1 MGVSRNEE
9 KRDGPNFVG
18 GTACPETDIRLS
30 SILKIKDQQGIPI
43 MRRVMI
49 AALLCASSA
58 VPVMAQA
65 QDGDVLV
72 MRRAI
77 AQPTGKVT
85 IPPSPDF
92 VRVPLKVKDSGVTT
106 YALNGTLKLE
116 IEEVGCRITD
126 GSIIIDE
133 ATCAIGQGPQVGD
146 IINFTAK
153 MDPDLKAYYVPR
165 EQYEEILPAFSQQ
178 AIDALCSGSALVSGS
193 AFSGSCDPEAVVNTY
208 AKFINALDDPISRS
222 MPQNV
227 SSSDVLNFYVSS
239 VGCYSTQTGSVVSP
253 STCANIT
260 KSPAEIHAIPAT
272 YIPQLREVFLDT
284 ADIDSMSPA
293 PAIIL
298 KKNLSTFCTSTDPK
312 IRVDNQ
318 DWVVRCGEPDDPSDY
333 KRTVVT
339 FNDPMMFGS
348 MTDRIP
354 NNSTS
359 GEFRMVV
366 QSTGCLDQ
374 SGNEVT
380 GKCDFL
386 TSGPNIYDIVTI
398 PATYIP
404 NLREIYVNQADLVAA
419 AGQDNPVI
427 VTRRIADACTGKYTK
442 IKVIHEGVASDW
454 SFNCG
459 EPDDSSDYKRTVVKF
474 NDPMMFGP
482 MTNRIPNNSSS
493 GEFRMV
499 VQSTGCLD
507 QSGNEVTGKCDYLP
521 EGPSLY
527 DQVTVP
533 AVYVTDLR
541 ELYVDRNDIEAAAGN
556 FGPYASTRPIMGNKT
571 LTDACNGNGF
581 NVQVMGEGSSNEWTF
596 HCGMADDPANYT
608 RTARQLFDPV
618 NFGSERTPNDPDSG
632 VLRMVVR
639 AIGCLDKADNEV
651 LGKCNYLPDGPDV
664 YDFLSV
670 PATYVPELR
679 KVYIDRADIET
690 MAVNPNPLIV
700 NYALA
705 DACVNGKI
713 SFRAD
718 GMDWGFRCGAAE
730 DPDNFEM
737 KAQALRDPRDYGSAR
752 NTNMDPNA
760 TKLGLAVASTVCLDK
775 STNSTTDTSTCAYLP
790 GRVSAQDILWMPAVF
805 DASAKTITI
814 DPEAFRAL
822 GHETS
827 LDYNHNS
834 IMCGRNITID
844 VNYQDFKVLCSS

>member
-1 MGVSRNEE
+1 
-9 KRDGPNFVG
+9 
-18 GTACPETDIRLS
+18 
-30 SILKIKDQQGIPI
+30 

-354 NNSTS
+354 NNST
-359 GEFRMVV
+359 
-366 QSTGCLDQ
+366 
-374 SGNEVT
+374 
-380 GKCDFL
+380 
-386 TSGPNIYDIVTI
+386 
-398 PATYIP
+398 
-404 NLREIYVNQADLVAA
+404 
-419 AGQDNPVI
+419 
-427 VTRRIADACTGKYTK
+427 
-442 IKVIHEGVASDW
+442 
-454 SFNCG
+454 
-459 EPDDSSDYKRTVVKF
+459 
-474 NDPMMFGP
+474 
-482 MTNRIPNNSSS
+482 S

>member
-1 MGVSRNEE
+1 M
-9 KRDGPNFVG
+9 
-18 GTACPETDIRLS
+18 
-30 SILKIKDQQGIPI
+30 
-43 MRRVMI
+43 
-49 AALLCASSA
+49 
-58 VPVMAQA
+58 
-65 QDGDVLV
+65 
-72 MRRAI
+72 
-77 AQPTGKVT
+77 
-85 IPPSPDF
+85 
-92 VRVPLKVKDSGVTT
+92 
-106 YALNGTLKLE
+106 
-116 IEEVGCRITD
+116 
-126 GSIIIDE
+126 
-133 ATCAIGQGPQVGD
+133 
-146 IINFTAK
+146 
-153 MDPDLKAYYVPR
+153 
-165 EQYEEILPAFSQQ
+165 
-178 AIDALCSGSALVSGS
+178 
-193 AFSGSCDPEAVVNTY
+193 
-208 AKFINALDDPISRS
+208 
-222 MPQNV
+222 
-227 SSSDVLNFYVSS
+227 
-239 VGCYSTQTGSVVSP
+239 
-253 STCANIT
+253 
-260 KSPAEIHAIPAT
+260 
-272 YIPQLREVFLDT
+272 
-284 ADIDSMSPA
+284 
-293 PAIIL
+293 
-298 KKNLSTFCTSTDPK
+298 
-312 IRVDNQ
+312 
-318 DWVVRCGEPDDPSDY
+318 
-333 KRTVVT
+333 
-339 FNDPMMFGS
+339 FNDPIMFGPA
-348 MTDRIP
+348 TNRIP

-386 TSGPNIYDIVTI
+386 TSGPDIYDIVTI

-581 NVQVMGEGSSNEWTF
+581 NVQVMGQGRSNEWTF

-639 AIGCLDKADNEV
+639 VIGCLDKAGNEV
-651 LGKCNYLPDGPDV
+651 PGKCNYLPDGPNV

-690 MAVNPNPLIV
+690 MAGNPNPMIV

-752 NTNMDPNA
+752 STNMDPNA
-760 TKLGLAVASTVCLDK
+760 TKLGLSVASTVCLDK
-775 STNSTTDTSTCAYLP
+775 TTNSTTDTSTCAYLP

-822 GHETS
+822 GHDTS

-834 IMCGRNITID
+834 TMCGRNITID
-844 VNYQDFKVLCSS
+844 VNYQDFRVLCSS